1 MEKRALN
8 TTSILTLLCI
18 VLPLAIIK
26 KKKKESAGPFF
37 LQVNIWLDT
46 AELKMNEPIHLNSLN
61 FKGREFSSLL
71 KLERVYLIYTSKAKF
86 KKNKRKKKKG
96 KKPPWFPWCWYH
108 EWFL

>member
-26 KKKKESAGPFF
+26 KKKSAGPFF

-71 KLERVYLIYTSKAKF
+71 KLERVYLIYAPKAK
-86 KKNKRKKKKG
+86 
-96 KKPPWFPWCWYH
+96 
-108 EWFL
+108 